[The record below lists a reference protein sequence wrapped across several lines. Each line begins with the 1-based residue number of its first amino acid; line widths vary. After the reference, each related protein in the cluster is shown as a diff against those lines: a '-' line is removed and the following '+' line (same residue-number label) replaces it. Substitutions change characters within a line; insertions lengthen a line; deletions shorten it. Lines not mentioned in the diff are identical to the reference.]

1 MWKTFP
7 CHGVT
12 IKNSGRTPTYAPIA
26 NITGPLWGG
35 SQVTRGRLPLCEKN
49 PRDVTCGC
57 RSSQCNMGCLHIRS
71 QKVSNARNWC
81 LEFKFPIVLKFGRP
95 FDSTAAKASAKLQ
108 IDMIILNK
116 SFFTHWCHRLYHD
129 TTLFV
134 ECKGRHLNPIE
145 PLRRCVWNHISNT
158 YVRYRLFQVPH
169 SPDKSLH
176 SRTQLSIFLLKDLAC
191 RLQRH
196 EKDKMTPTCLPIKIS
211 SYEVLRSTPSMDLAN
226 GPLWCCSLSCLV
238 SSGGVGRER
247 VWQCAG
253 ADTWD

>member
-1 MWKTFP
+1 MPSQW
-7 CHGVT
+7 
-12 IKNSGRTPTYAPIA
+12 RTLVGLLHMRPSLTLLA
-26 NITGPLWGG
+26 
-35 SQVTRGRLPLCEKN
+35 LCEGVHKLPVDDCLFVRRIHGMWLVVVTWDVFTLDLRKSRTQDIDVWGSSFRSFWN
-49 PRDVTCGC
+49 LAGLSTVLLPR
-57 RSSQCNMGCLHIRS
+57 
-71 QKVSNARNWC
+71 
-81 LEFKFPIVLKFGRP
+81 RP
-95 FDSTAAKASAKLQ
+95 
-108 IDMIILNK
+108 LNRK
-116 SFFTHWCHRLYHD
+116 SIWLFQLNSFCAHWCHRLYHD

-134 ECKGRHLNPIE
+134 ECKGSHLNPIE
-145 PLRRCVWNHISNT
+145 PLRRCAWNHISNK
-158 YVRYRLFQVPH
+158 YVHYRLFQVPH

-176 SRTQLSIFLLKDLAC
+176 SRTQFSIFLLKDLAC

-211 SYEVLRSTPSMDLAN
+211 SNEVSRSTPSMDLAN